1 VRRDQYKQEV
11 FASSGAKTIRKRN
24 HKNGVATLAVCKADK
39 PPFCFFLKKVK
50 KSTKNT
56 LLNVAVFNL
65 LKKRVLNSL
74 GF

>member
-1 VRRDQYKQEV
+1 
-11 FASSGAKTIRKRN
+11 
-24 HKNGVATLAVCKADK
+24 LAVCKADK